1 MTWSQKT
8 VLTMILLHVRSTPM
22 GETRLPSMSATESL
36 ILDMLRRRERYGLEL
51 VDSSKGKLKRGSVY
65 VTLARMESKGFVE
78 SRQEERPQGAI
89 GLPRRLYR
97 ATEYGFL
104 FVLLTFAAFVLVEVI
119 WGVRLHPVQ
128 YALAGLALAV
138 FFLLLIALSEHVRF
152 VWAYVAAAGSCVALL
167 AYYLRHP
174 LGSGARSTAFAALF
188 AALYAALYS
197 ELHRVASR
205 ELNRQGWGVSLGA
218 TSLLHEAYFDLSRRD
233 GAAFPDRARFMA
245 YAARVMRGLIVDY
258 ARNKQ
263 AQKRGGQF
271 ELTALSTDTL
281 GVATAAAGEL
291 VRISDALD
299 DLSSVEAILAE
310 VVDLKYFC
318 GFSFERAFTRTTSIT
333 LCGASNRGIGSHRM
347 PSPITRKACTASDA
361 TSATCMASLPD
372 R

>member
-1 MTWSQKT
+1 MDEPQD
-8 VLTMILLHVRSTPM
+8 
-22 GETRLPSMSATESL
+22 A
-36 ILDMLRRRERYGLEL
+36 
-51 VDSSKGKLKRGSVY
+51 SV
-65 VTLARMESKGFVE
+65 
-78 SRQEERPQGAI
+78 
-89 GLPRRLYR
+89 
-97 ATEYGFL
+97 
-104 FVLLTFAAFVLVEVI
+104 
-119 WGVRLHPVQ
+119 
-128 YALAGLALAV
+128 AV
-138 FFLLLIALSEHVRF
+138 
-152 VWAYVAAAGSCVALL
+152 
-167 AYYLRHP
+167 
-174 LGSGARSTAFAALF
+174 LF
-188 AALYAALYS
+188 ASAENGDPASSSALYAALYS

-318 GFSFERAFTRTTSIT
+318 GFSFEEIAAMKGLSERTVRRYWTKARAYLHAALRD
-333 LCGASNRGIGSHRM
+333 
-347 PSPITRKACTASDA
+347 DA
-361 TSATCMASLPD
+361 L